1 MDIWQILFN
10 SQANTSSSKTGH
22 VWEGTTIRWN
32 TLDSD
37 FVYQSYDTWKKECDT
52 LGKFSIG

>member
-10 SQANTSSSKTGH
+10 SQANTSSSKTSH
-22 VWEGTTIRWN
+22 VWDEATYSASDGTHLIQI
-32 TLDSD
+32 LI
-37 FVYQSYDTWKKECDT
+37 YQLYDKQCDT